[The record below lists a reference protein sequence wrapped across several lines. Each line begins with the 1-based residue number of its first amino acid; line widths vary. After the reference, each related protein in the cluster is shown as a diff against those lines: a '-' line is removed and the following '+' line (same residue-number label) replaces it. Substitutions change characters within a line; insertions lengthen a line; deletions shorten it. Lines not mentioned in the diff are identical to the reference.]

1 MDRDPLPRWSF
12 GRVTL
17 LGDAAHP
24 MYPIGSNGAPQAIL
38 DAASLAAALTEN
50 PDPVRAFPAYE
61 AERPEKTSKIVLSNR
76 KQGPEIVMQMV
87 EDRAPNGFRN
97 LNDVISRQELEAVS
111 NRYKAVAGFDRDEL
125 NSMSTS

>member
-1 MDRDPLPRWSF
+1 
-12 GRVTL
+12 
-17 LGDAAHP
+17 

-50 PDPVRAFPAYE
+50 PDPVRAFQAYE
-61 AERPEKTSKIVLSNR
+61 AERPEKTSKIVSSNPQ
-76 KQGPEIVMQMV
+76 QGPEIVMQMV

-111 NRYKAVAGFDRDEL
+111 NRYKAVAGFDRERL
-125 NSMSTS
+125 NSMQSS